1 MTKFGVAQ
9 AVRRV
14 EDIRFITGTGSYSDD
29 LAFEDQT
36 YAVVVRSP
44 YAHAKIV
51 SVDVEEAKGMPGV
64 LDIITGADLQD
75 AGVKG
80 LPSLWP
86 VTNRDGSKRAE
97 PPHFALA
104 HDKVRHVGDGVAFVV
119 AETLA
124 QARDAAEMVMV
135 DYDALDAVSDARKA
149 KQDGAPQ
156 LHDEAPGN
164 MVFDFENGDEAGTEE
179 AFAKAHRTVRVEVI
193 NQRVVAN
200 SMEARVA
207 IADYDADA
215 DKITLYTPTQGGWGI
230 KRQLAG
236 CLGMEEDQIRV
247 VTPDVGGGFGMKLFF
262 YPEHIL
268 SSFAARKLK
277 RPVRWTSDRQEAF
290 LTDTQ
295 GRDHWSWAEMAIDEN
310 AKFLGLKVHTTA
322 NLGGYLSTMSC
333 LIPTAAHAKVLCGV
347 YDIPVMYLNVHGVL
361 SNTTPVDAYRG
372 AGRPEAIYLIERLV
386 NRIAME
392 TGLGADEVRRR
403 NFIAPEQL
411 PYKTSTGETY
421 DSGEFKMIM
430 ERALKEADWDGFDA
444 RKAETEAR
452 GLKRGRGICYYVEAT
467 AGMPEESAAIRF
479 EEGGMVTVLVG
490 TQSNGQGH
498 ETAFTQLI
506 CDRLGIDA
514 EKIKIVMG
522 DTDAI
527 PTGGGTGGS
536 RSLVSTGTAI
546 NAMSD
551 TVIEKGKAAAAQ
563 LFETNAIDIEF
574 NDGTFEVA
582 GTDRR
587 IDIID
592 LAEEAKSMALAGQIE
607 TLDTRETAKFNP
619 ITYPNGCHVCEVEVD
634 PETGVTDIVSWTV
647 VDDFGRVVNPLF
659 VESQVHGGIAQGVG
673 QAMLEHGY
681 FDDDGQMLGGSFMDY
696 AMPRAYDLPNIAFHR
711 EEVPC
716 KSNML
721 GTKGCGEAGC
731 VAGPPALV
739 NGIIDALSDYGV
751 KEIDMP
757 ATPQAV
763 WRAIQAAK

>member
-14 EDIRFITGTGSYSDD
+14 EDIRFITGTGGYSDD
-29 LAFEDQT
+29 LHFDGET

-44 YAHAKIV
+44 YAHAKIL
-51 SVDVEEAKGMPGV
+51 SVDVDDAKGMPGV
-64 LDIITGADLQD
+64 LDVITGQDLQD
-75 AGVKG
+75 ADVKG

-86 VTNRDGSKRAE
+86 VKNRDGSKRAE

-124 QARDAAEMVMV
+124 QAKDAAEAVMV
-135 DYDALDAVSDARKA
+135 DYEPLDAVSDARKA
-149 KQDGAPQ
+149 KADGAPL
-156 LHDEAPGN
+156 LHDGAPGN
-164 MVFDFENGDEAGTEE
+164 MVFDFENGDEAGTKA
-179 AFAKAHRTVRVEVI
+179 AFEKAHKVVRVEVI

-200 SMEARVA
+200 SMEARAA

-236 CLGMEEDQIRV
+236 CLGIEESQVRV
-247 VTPDVGGGFGMKLFF
+247 ITPDVGGGFGMKLFF

-277 RPVRWTSDRQEAF
+277 RPVRWVSERQEAF

-310 AKFLGLKVHTTA
+310 AKFLGLRVHTTA

-333 LIPTAAHAKVLCGV
+333 LIPTAAHAKVLAGV
-347 YDIPVMYLNVHGVL
+347 YDVPVMYLDVHGML
-361 SNTTPVDAYRG
+361 TNTTPVDAYRG

-386 NRIAME
+386 NKIAME
-392 TGLGADEVRRR
+392 TGLGPDEVRRR
-403 NFIAPEQL
+403 NFIKPEQL

-421 DSGEFKMIM
+421 DSGEFLKVM
-430 ERALKEADWDGFDA
+430 ERALEESDWNGFDA
-444 RKAETEAR
+444 RKAETEAK

-479 EEGGMVTVLVG
+479 EEGGKVTVLVG

-514 EKIKIVMG
+514 ERISIVMG
-522 DTDAI
+522 DTDEI
-527 PTGGGTGGS
+527 PSGGGTGGS

-546 NAMSD
+546 HAMSD
-551 TVIEKGKAAAAQ
+551 SVIEKGKQAAAQ
-563 LFETNAIDIEF
+563 LFETNAVDIEF

-582 GTDRR
+582 GTDRK

-607 TLDTRETAKFNP
+607 TLDTRETTKFNP
-619 ITYPNGCHVCEVEVD
+619 VTYPNGCHVCEVEVD
-634 PETGVTDIVSWTV
+634 PETGITTIDRWSV
-647 VDDFGRVVNPLF
+647 VDDFGNVVNPLF

-673 QAMLEHGY
+673 QAMLEHGL
-681 FDDDGQMLGGSFMDY
+681 FDDDGQLVAGSFMDY
-696 AMPRAYDLPNIAFHR
+696 AMPRASDLPNIKFER
-711 EEVPC
+711 EVVPC

-739 NGIIDALSDYGV
+739 NGIIDALSDMGV
-751 KEIDMP
+751 TEIDMP

-763 WRAIQAAK
+763 WRAIQAAR

>member
-14 EDIRFITGTGSYSDD
+14 EDIRFITGTGEYADD
-29 LAFEDQT
+29 IRLEGQLF
-36 YAVVVRSP
+36 AVVVRSP
-44 YAHAKIV
+44 YAHAKIL
-51 SVDVEEAKGMPGV
+51 SVDADDAKTLPGV
-64 LDIITGADLQD
+64 VDIVTGQELQD
-75 AGVKG
+75 AGVGG

-86 VTNRDGSKRAE
+86 VKNKDGSKRAE

-119 AETLA
+119 AESLA
-124 QARDAAEMVMV
+124 QAREAAEAVMV
-135 DYDALDAVSDARKA
+135 DYEPLDAVADARKA
-149 KQDGAPQ
+149 KEPDAPL
-156 LHDEAPGN
+156 LHDSAPGN
-164 MVFDFENGDEAGTEE
+164 LVFDFENGDEAGTKS
-179 AFAKAHRTVRVEVI
+179 AFDKAAKVVRIELI

-200 SMEARVA
+200 SMEARTS
-207 IADYDADA
+207 IADYDAEA
-215 DKITLYTPTQGGWGI
+215 DKITLYTSTQGGWGI

-236 CLGMEEDQIRV
+236 CLGLEDSQVRV

-268 SSFAARKLK
+268 SAYAARKLK
-277 RPVRWTSDRQEAF
+277 KPVRWISDRQEAF

-310 AKFLGLKVHTTA
+310 AKFLGLRVHTTA
-322 NLGGYLSTMSC
+322 NLGAYLSTMSC
-333 LIPTAAHAKVLCGV
+333 LIPTAAHAKVLAGV
-347 YDIPVMYLNVHGVL
+347 YDILVMYFDVHGVMT
-361 SNTTPVDAYRG
+361 NTTPVDAYRG

-386 NRIAME
+386 NRVAME
-392 TGLGADEVRRR
+392 TGLDQDEVRRR
-403 NFIAPEQL
+403 NFIRPEQM

-421 DSGEFKMIM
+421 DSGEFGRLM
-430 ERALKEADWDGFDA
+430 ERALEEADWQGFAA
-444 RKAETEAR
+444 RKAESAKA
-452 GLKRGRGICYYVEAT
+452 GLKRGRGLCYYIEAT

-479 EEGGMVTVLVG
+479 DEDGTVSVFVG

-514 EKIKIVMG
+514 EKVKIVMG

-536 RSLVSTGTAI
+536 RSLVSTCTAI
-546 NAMSD
+546 HAMSD
-551 TVIEKGKAAAAQ
+551 AVIEKGKAAAARH
-563 LFETNAIDIEF
+563 FETSAVDIEF
-574 NDGTFEVA
+574 GDGSFSVA

-587 IDIID
+587 IDILT
-592 LAEEAKSMALAGQIE
+592 LADEARKMALAGEIE
-607 TLDTRETAKFNP
+607 ALDTRETAKFNP
-619 ITYPNGCHVCEVEVD
+619 VTYPNGCHVCEVEVD
-634 PETGVTDIVSWTV
+634 PDTGVTRIDRWTV
-647 VDDFGRVVNPLF
+647 VDDFGNVVNPLF

-681 FDDDGQMLGGSFMDY
+681 FDEDGQLLAGSFMDY
-696 AMPRAYDLPNIAFHR
+696 AMPRAYDLPNFDFHR

-731 VAGPPALV
+731 LAGPPALI
-739 NGIIDALSDYGV
+739 NAIIDALSDLGV
-751 KEIDMP
+751 TQIDMP